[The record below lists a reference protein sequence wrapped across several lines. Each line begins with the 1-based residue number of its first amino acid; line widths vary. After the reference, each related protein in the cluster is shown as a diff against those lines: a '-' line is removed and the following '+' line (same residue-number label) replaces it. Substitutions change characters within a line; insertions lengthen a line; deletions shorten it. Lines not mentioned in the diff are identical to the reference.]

1 MADSPRLMRAFEFI
15 HQLMINLRLP
25 PGAARVKYSALDEM
39 KSAAAALCCVA
50 VSIDA
55 HWLYNER
62 SGGQ

>member
-1 MADSPRLMRAFEFI
+1 
-15 HQLMINLRLP
+15 MINLRLP
-25 PGAARVKYSALDEM
+25 PAAARVKYSALDEM

-55 HWLYNER
+55 HWLYNEQ